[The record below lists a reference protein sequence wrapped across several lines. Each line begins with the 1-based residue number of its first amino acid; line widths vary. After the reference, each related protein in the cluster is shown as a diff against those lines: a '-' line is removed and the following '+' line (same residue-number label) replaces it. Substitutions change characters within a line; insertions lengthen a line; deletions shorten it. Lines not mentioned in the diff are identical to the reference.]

1 MKGLGKLKS
10 SFLVKSEVIEK
21 VNKYIKNKHPHNSE
35 MANKEILAD
44 TLNRILNKNLAEL
57 GNMKQ
62 EIIEEVVIEA
72 VEKQSEG
79 ITKYDVLEACT
90 EKMDKK
96 PEMKDKLRAWSK
108 SNLNQNIE
116 EDDFEEYLEE
126 IKGLKYVRNENA
138 SNTVHKA
145 SLVAVGQGV
154 GEGVLG
160 LPQVTVKGKDVIDHV
175 ISALRRYFTPK
186 VLFKNAK
193 TIMIFIMS
201 LMFILSFKIDEVIN
215 EQVEVK
221 NQQKVEEQQK
231 VVLVS
236 MYDEYRLVRNEKLVK
251 YDELAVHP
259 HLPTEF
265 NYVDVNEV
273 KLKEYLNGRKSLLA
287 EEPYFSEIIETAE
300 EFNINPL
307 VILAIAG
314 QEQGF
319 VPKDSEHASSIVNNP
334 YNVFHSWQDYN
345 TNIEDTTKIV
355 CRTIINLGK
364 GLPENTDAFK
374 WINKMYAS
382 DQNWYKGV
390 RELFNKL
397 LNIASDN

>member
-1 MKGLGKLKS
+1 MKGLGKLKN

-21 VNKYIKNKHPHNSE
+21 VNKYIKNKYPHNSE
-35 MANKEILAD
+35 VANKEILAD
-44 TLNRILNKNLAEL
+44 TLNRILNKNLADL
-57 GNMKQ
+57 GNIKQ
-62 EIIEEVVIEA
+62 EIIEELVVEA
-72 VEKQSEG
+72 VERQNEG
-79 ITKYDVLEACT
+79 ITKYDVLEACS
-90 EKMDKK
+90 EKVDKK
-96 PEMKDKLRAWSK
+96 PEMKDKLRVWAK

-126 IKGLKYVRNENA
+126 IKGLKYVRAENA

-145 SLVAVGQGV
+145 SLLEISQSV
-154 GEGVLG
+154 GEGALG
-160 LPQVTVKGKDVIDHV
+160 LPQVTLKGKDVIDHI
-175 ISALRRYFTPK
+175 ISVLRRYLNPRL
-186 VLFKNAK
+186 LFKNAK
-193 TIMIFIMS
+193 MIMIFVMTF
-201 LMFILSFKIDEVIN
+201 MFILSFRIDEVIN

-221 NQQKVEEQQK
+221 NQQKVEEQHK
-231 VVLVS
+231 AVLVN
-236 MYDEYRLVRNEKLVK
+236 MYDEYRSARNEKLVK
-251 YDELAVHP
+251 YDELAIHP

-265 NYVDVNEV
+265 NYVDVNES
-273 KLKEYLNGRKSLLA
+273 KLKEYLNSRNSLLA
-287 EEPYFSEIIETAE
+287 EEPYFSEIIETTQ

-307 VILAIAG
+307 VVLAIAG

-319 VPKDSEHASSIVNNP
+319 VPKNSKHASTIANNP

-390 RELFNKL
+390 RELFDKL
-397 LNIASDN
+397 VEIAL